1 MRLLKSWLKDTTSN
15 KKMATECK
23 SCGRELLEKIK
34 KKHTTLT
41 CYHCGVTK
49 VKGNMDLSAFY
60 SGGAK

>member
-1 MRLLKSWLKDTTSN
+1 MKEECVTCG
-15 KKMATECK
+15 KK
-23 SCGRELLEKIK
+23 LLEKIK